1 MATSNLRFRI
11 IGDDDAS
18 GAFLKT
24 AAAARLTKSTFDDL
38 NSSALGLTKLIG
50 GTSLVPVAAGAT
62 AAITN
67 LGTALSAAGLAAGVF
82 GLSAGGIFADM
93 LKSQQAI
100 KSTEASLSKLTK
112 GSDEY
117 KQKLKELHAQ
127 QFAFNSTFGPAAKG
141 YTDMGNAF
149 SKFKDA
155 TSDVTKGVLHD
166 AFEGIAQ
173 VLPKLVPVSNL
184 AGEAIGGLI
193 NEMVDGIDG
202 PGFKHF
208 LHFLETSGPRDIT
221 AFGHIIGNTIGG
233 LGGIFSNF
241 VRPGDHAAE
250 TLEHL
255 TKRFDAWGHSK
266 GVSDSVDRFLR
277 YVSDNGPQINSTMS
291 ALAESAPKIA
301 TAMGRLGS
309 ANLSVTSRFLNL
321 VAGLPQGAFNAI
333 ATGLFAIAAGS
344 KLVAGAKGIAALVSL
359 GQTGLGKGGGSGVG
373 GSLGVQ
379 KVWVV
384 NMGEGGLGG
393 GPPGSP
399 GGKGGGGMG
408 WLSKLL
414 IGPAALAAV
423 SIGGHDVVKKLYG
436 QTAATIFSQVN
447 QAVLHIPYMPPDAI
461 KRQADVWNAAFTG
474 HFDKAIA
481 ILKAPGPADFNMPS
495 LHAPNLGGLF
505 GMPKDAAKPIKALG
519 TAFEAMQARAA
530 KASRQ
535 IDLIGP
541 HAQQAGSRGT
551 KSFTSLAGK
560 ISSITGGHASAQ
572 LDLVG
577 HSALRAGQV
586 GGNSVDTLSGKINH
600 IPDKKVHI
608 AADTSQAQ
616 SNIQALINAIGH
628 IHDKNVHINSFT
640 NATVTEHVIPAKG
653 GGGGGGAG
661 AGAGFGR
668 SAGFESRG
676 DGGRFAG
683 LSALFPHAAGIPIQI
698 ALQKARSAAQTARGK
713 LRSATG
719 TRNQFA
725 AGFQGFGT
733 SLFGASFGQDATG
746 NEIAPTTSGIL
757 AFQQKQADDA
767 AALARNVKTLTRKG
781 LSASLLKQLQGAGQ
795 SGIAEINALAT
806 ASPAEIKRLNALNA
820 RTTGSLRS
828 AGMTA
833 GTAIYGRQI
842 ALDRRESRESQHL
855 LRQIRDALH
864 SHDSDHLMITDVNGQ
879 WVIKAIR
886 KEKRKKGEKSAV

>member
-18 GAFLKT
+18 AAFLKT
-24 AAAARLTKSTFDDL
+24 AAAARLTKATFDDL

-50 GTSLVPVAAGAT
+50 GASLVPVAAGAT

-93 LKSQQAI
+93 LKAQKAI
-100 KSTEASLSKLTK
+100 QTTESSLSKLTK

-127 QFAFNSTFGPAAKG
+127 QRSFNQTFGPAAKG

-173 VLPKLVPVSNL
+173 VLPKLVPVSNA
-184 AGEAIGGLI
+184 AGHAIGGLI
-193 NEMVDGIDG
+193 NEMVDGIDS
-202 PGFKHF
+202 PGFNHF
-208 LHFLETSGPRDIT
+208 LHFLETSGPKDIT
-221 AFGHIIGNTIGG
+221 AFGHIVGNTIGG

-241 VRPGDHAAE
+241 VGPGDHAAQ
-250 TLEHL
+250 TLEDL
-255 TKRFDAWGHSK
+255 TARFDKWGHSK
-266 GVSDSVDRFLR
+266 GVSDSVNRFLR
-277 YVSDNGPQINSTMS
+277 YVSDNGPEISSTMS

-333 ATGLFAIAAGS
+333 ASGLFAIAAGS
-344 KLVAGAKGIAALVSL
+344 KLVAGAKGITALASL
-359 GQTGLGKGGGSGVG
+359 ARTGLGGGGG
-373 GSLGVQ
+373 GGLPGAAGSALGVQ
-379 KVWVV
+379 KVFVV
-384 NMGEGGLGG
+384 NMPPGGGLGG
-393 GPPGSP
+393 GI
-399 GGKGGGGMG
+399 GGKGGPAGVVGGG
-408 WLSKLL
+408 GVGILGKL
-414 IGPAALAAV
+414 GMFGVAAGALTGLDAASSAIFRREYGKTTGKIASSMLRAIMPV
-423 SIGGHDVVKKLYG
+423 IPDSSQITNQLKADKQIGG
-436 QTAATIFSQVN
+436 
-447 QAVLHIPYMPPDAI
+447 AI
-461 KRQADVWNAAFTG
+461 KGFLG
-474 HFDKAIA
+474 H
-481 ILKAPGPADFNMPS
+481 APG
-495 LHAPNLGGLF
+495 LGGLLS
-505 GMPKDAAKPIKALG
+505 MPKDAAKPIKALG

-551 KSFTSLAGK
+551 KSFATLAGK
-560 ISSITGGHASAQ
+560 INGITGGHASAQ

-577 HSALRAGQV
+577 HSALRAGQQ
-586 GGNSVDTLSGKINH
+586 GGNAVDTLSGKINH
-600 IPDKKVHI
+600 IPNKNVHI

-616 SNIQALINAIGH
+616 SNIQALINSIARV
-628 IHDKNVHINSFT
+628 HDKNVHINSFT
-640 NATVTEHVIPAKG
+640 NATIAEHIIPDRPG
-653 GGGGGGAG
+653 GGGGGSGGGVSAG
-661 AGAGFGR
+661 LGRSAGFGR
-668 SAGFESRG
+668 SSG
-676 DGGRFAG
+676 GGRFAG
-683 LSALFPHAAGIPIQI
+683 LGALFPNARGIPISM
-698 ALQKARSAAQTARGK
+698 ALQKARTAAVAARGK
-713 LRSATG
+713 LRAATS

-733 SLFGASFGQDATG
+733 SLFGASFGQDADG
-746 NEIAPTTSGIL
+746 NEIAPTTNGIL
-757 AFQQKQADDA
+757 AFQQKQAQDA
-767 AALARNVKTLTRKG
+767 AALAKNVKILTRKG

-806 ASPAEIKRLNALNA
+806 ASPAEIKRLNALN
-820 RTTGSLRS
+820 RQTTGSLRS

-833 GTAIYGRQI
+833 GNAIYGRQI
-842 ALDRRESRESQHL
+842 ALDRREARESQHL

-864 SHDSDHLMITDVNGQ
+864 NHDNDHLMITDVNGD
-879 WVIKAIR
+879 WVIRAIR